1 MNNLNLSLRQR
12 KLLHILQSRSSFV
25 TGPELAR
32 QLNVSSRTIRN
43 DIAEINQSLLPFHAQ
58 ILSEGNKGYL
68 FSAEDPDAI
77 RKMNQAGTAFFT
89 KEDRVRYLAIQLCL
103 SDIPINMYD
112 LEEEMY
118 ISRTTL
124 DHDLRFLKMKYVLSE
139 PHMELNQHKDNLEF
153 EHSERKR
160 RMLLNRL
167 LHEDWNYHTKGNAYY
182 EYDFLNP
189 DTLDLIMDEIPLH
202 LNRHSIQM
210 EDVNLTA
217 LNLAVAIM
225 YHRLL
230 SGHPLPPCAPVPR
243 PDRAAC
249 EATEELMNAL
259 EKKLK
264 CIFSR
269 EERDEIY
276 LNIAS
281 GHLMDASLLN
291 FQTVAHYFE
300 PATIE
305 MADIYLA
312 QIRKTFGIDFSN
324 DEDFYI
330 TLLQYIRY
338 LQTPVHIFNTQENM
352 DIARSR
358 LLAEYEIAFLFQDTA
373 LQYLGYYLN
382 RSELLYLAYCI
393 SGALEYLYHHHPET
407 KFRTVICSHLNM
419 AAVWTLKRKILGT
432 FDNYLHMTALLPVN
446 AKSAYDFRDTDLI
459 LTTVHKTI
467 TSNPSVHTIQ
477 ISSFMTPSDY
487 RKIESYIQMKRIH
500 TLCPLASPTLRSL
513 LESAYWHEVQAPSLP
528 FSIIELMA
536 GDFLKNGLVNEKYL
550 EELLRRESISSFASH
565 PGVLFLH
572 SLVPAAATR
581 LSITTFSHAVNWN
594 DHKIWIV
601 AMAAFRPEEVPLLF
615 RLVNIFSEE
624 SSPAEQVR
632 GLKTKEALLEYWC

>member
-1 MNNLNLSLRQR
+1 MNTLNLSLRQR
-12 KLLHILQSRSSFV
+12 KLLHILQSSSSCI
-25 TGPELAR
+25 TGPEAAR

-68 FSAEDPDAI
+68 FSAEDPEAI
-77 RKMNQAGTAFFT
+77 RQMNQVGTAFFT

-124 DHDLRFLKMKYVLSE
+124 DHDLRHLKMKYVLSE
-139 PHMELNQHKDNLEF
+139 PHMELNQYKDNLEF

-189 DTLDLIMDEIPLH
+189 DTLDLIMREIPVF

-217 LNLAVAIM
+217 LDLTIAIM

-230 SGHPLPPCAPVPR
+230 SGHPLPPSEPVPR
-243 PDRAAC
+243 PDTAAGD
-249 EATEELMNAL
+249 ATEELMDSL

-264 CIFSR
+264 CTFPR

-276 LNIAS
+276 RNISS
-281 GHLMDASLLN
+281 GHLMDVSRLN
-291 FQTVAHYFE
+291 FETVKLYFE
-300 PATIE
+300 PVILE
-305 MADIYLA
+305 IADSYLA
-312 QIRKTFGIDFSN
+312 EIRNTFRIDFSN

-352 DIARSR
+352 DIARDS
-358 LLAEYEIAFLFQDTA
+358 LSVEYEIAFLFQGTS
-373 LQYLGYYLN
+373 LRYLGYYLN
-382 RSELLYLAYCI
+382 SSELLYLAYCI
-393 SGALEYLYHHHPET
+393 SGALEYLYHHHPEI
-407 KFRTVICSHLNM
+407 KFRTVICSHLNLP
-419 AAVWTLKRKILGT
+419 AVWSLKRKLLVAFG
-432 FDNYLHMTALLPVN
+432 NYLHMTALLPVN
-446 AKSAYDFRDTDLI
+446 AKSAYDFQDTDLV
-459 LTTVHKTI
+459 LTTVRKEI
-467 TSNPSVHTIQ
+467 TADPFVDTIQ
-477 ISSFMTPSDY
+477 ISPFMTPSDH
-487 RKIESYIQMKRIH
+487 RKIESYIQKKRIRN
-500 TLCPLASPTLRSL
+500 LCPLTSPTLRSL
-513 LESAYWHEVQAPSLP
+513 LEEAFWHEAQEPSKP
-528 FSIIELMA
+528 FTVIEQMA
-536 GDFLKNGLVNEKYL
+536 HDFLENGLVSETYL
-550 EELLRRESISSFASH
+550 EDLLRRESISSFASH

-572 SLVPAAATR
+572 TLVPATKTR
-581 LSITTFSHAVNWN
+581 LSVTTFSHSMNWKS
-594 DHKIWIV
+594 HKIWIV
-601 AMAAFRPEEVPLLF
+601 AMAAFRPGEETLLF
-615 RLVNIFSEE
+615 RLVNVFSEE
-624 SSPAEQVR
+624 ASPAEQVKD
-632 GLKTKEALLEYWC
+632 LKTRDELIRYWC

>member
-1 MNNLNLSLRQR
+1 MNTLNLSLRQR
-12 KLLHILQSRSSFV
+12 KLLHILQSHSSFI

-32 QLNVSSRTIRN
+32 QLNVTSRTIRN
-43 DIAEINQSLLPFHAQ
+43 DIAEINRNLLPFRAQ

-68 FSAEDPDAI
+68 FSAEDPESI
-77 RKMNQAGTAFFT
+77 RKKNQSGTAFIT
-89 KEDRVRYLAIQLCL
+89 KEERVRYLAIQLCL
-103 SDIPINMYD
+103 SDNPINMYD

-139 PHMELNQHKDNLEF
+139 PHIELNQHKENLEF

-167 LHEDWNYHTKGNAYY
+167 LHEDWNYHQKGNAYY

-189 DTLDLIMDEIPLH
+189 DILDLIMEEVPLH

-210 EDVNLTA
+210 EDVNLIA

-225 YHRLL
+225 YHRML

-249 EATEELMNAL
+249 DATEELMDAL
-259 EKKLK
+259 EEKLK
-264 CIFSR
+264 CVFSR

-281 GHLMDASLLN
+281 GHMLDSSLLN
-291 FQTVAHYFE
+291 FETVKLYFE
-300 PATIE
+300 PVTIE

-312 QIRKTFGIDFSN
+312 EIKKVFRIDFSN

-330 TLLQYIRY
+330 TLLQYFRY
-338 LQTPVHIFNTQENM
+338 LQTPINIFNTQENM
-352 DIARSR
+352 DLARSR
-358 LLAEYEIAFLFQDTA
+358 LCAEYEIAFLFQETA
-373 LQYLGYYLN
+373 LRYLGYYLN

-393 SGALEYLYHHHPET
+393 SGALDYLYHQHPEA

-419 AAVWTLKRKILGT
+419 PAVWTLKRKLLGT

-446 AKSAYDFRDTDLI
+446 AKNAYDFRDTDLI
-459 LTTVHKTI
+459 LTTVHKEI
-467 TSNPSVHTIQ
+467 TDNPSVHTIQ

-487 RKIESYIQMKRIH
+487 RKIESYIQMKRIR
-500 TLCPLASPTLRSL
+500 TLCPLASPTLQSL
-513 LESAYWHEVQAPSLP
+513 LENACWHEAQASSMP
-528 FSIIELMA
+528 FCIIEQMA
-536 GDFLKNGLVNEKYL
+536 DDFLSAGLVSEKYL
-550 EELLRRESISSFASH
+550 EDLLRRESISSFASH

-572 SLVPAAATR
+572 SLVPASATR
-581 LSITTFSHAVNWN
+581 LSITTFSHAVNWEN
-594 DHKIWIV
+594 HKIWIV
-601 AMAAFRPEEVPLLF
+601 VMAAFLPQEVPLLF
-615 RLVNIFSEE
+615 RLVNVFSEE
-624 SSPAEQVR
+624 SSPAEQIKD
-632 GLKTKEALLEYWC
+632 LKTKEELIKYWC